1 MLQREGV
8 GDKEQGGQERDLT
21 LRKWQACRAVLPS
34 ETLRRRQFH
43 FPRQKWIGSHHCHQ
57 GKALSFR
64 VGGRPLKLLH
74 LRFNANP
81 VFKINSR
88 SSWTWGSGEKNMLGK
103 GTSPIITTHIA
114 GKKKPN
120 NFKEHKEFPRFE
132 TEGRLFSHSCVCLV
146 VYVGRQEGRQWIISI
161 M

>member
-1 MLQREGV
+1 MWRVWGQRTRWPGTRPYPLEVASLQSSSAVRDAE
-8 GDKEQGGQERDLT
+8 KE
-21 LRKWQACRAVLPS
+21 AVSLS
-34 ETLRRRQFH
+34 RT
-43 FPRQKWIGSHHCHQ
+43 KWIGSHHWNQ

-88 SSWTWGSGEKNMLGK
+88 SSWTWGGGEKNMLGK
-103 GTSPIITTHIA
+103 GTSPIVTTHIA
-114 GKKKPN
+114 GKKKKTN
-120 NFKEHKEFPRFE
+120 NKNFKEHKEFPRFE
-132 TEGRLFSHSCVCLV
+132 TEGRFSHSCVCLV
-146 VYVGRQEGRQWIISI
+146 VYVGRQEGGQWIISI